1 MGLRE
6 NEKGGRERV
15 ALSQS
20 VKEILL
26 QRKEGKVAKGACMI
40 KNFFLTQRLLWMLN
54 GITHIIE

>member
-40 KNFFLTQRLLWMLN
+40 DHSVVSMREKLTW
-54 GITHIIE
+54 GWGGG